1 MATRLNT
8 TGSKG
13 YTNVQD
19 RTYRESTGSK
29 RIPMFKTKDTSLEFL
44 NGKVEIKGVILP
56 AFDPSLSENDASR
69 PVSYGSYRDTDAVNA
84 NGDYELSAWSVSVE
98 GYNFMGN
105 SMQTFISPSIL
116 RQDDPIIDLR
126 KHIYKLRKDGDE
138 TYMNL
143 VERPAKADWREFK
156 LALPGTQTMVLIN
169 FWGTGGNAKADDVAE
184 KKNRVLMLKP
194 TAWGHLMDDLNKERP
209 ASVRVPRDPENAD
222 YLLGDVTHPDHALEF
237 TTKAIEAKGRTGNTF
252 QAVIVDFGNLVA
264 APGGGKQLNCKEVTI
279 PENILAGRL
288 DLADCDNVLHI
299 PTYDEI
305 VDMLIEDGMVPFEL
319 INLVCGPKCSKPL
332 QPKEGSENNDE
343 PEERPA
349 RAAAPVIA
357 SSAGPELPQSTAS
370 ITVEK
375 VAVEEPKLP
384 AYLRDDDPK
393 DDIPYG
399 DSASQDTTTGLTP
412 AEEVELDAI
421 MAKLK
426 DPTFIA
432 DPVKAQPVLARMT
445 ELMTKKG

>member
-1 MATRLNT
+1 MAKRLNT

-56 AFDPSLSENDASR
+56 AFDPTLNENDASR

-84 NGDYELSAWSVSVE
+84 NGDYELSDWSVSVD

-105 SMQTFISPSIL
+105 SMQTFISPSIIH
-116 RQDDPIIDLR
+116 QDDPIIDLR
-126 KHIYKLRKDGDE
+126 KYIYNLRKAGDE

-143 VERPAKADWREFK
+143 VERPAKVDWREFK
-156 LALPGTQTMVLIN
+156 LALPGIQTMVLIN

-194 TAWGHLMDDLNKERP
+194 TAWCHLMDDLNKERP

-252 QAVIVDFGNLVA
+252 QAVVVDFGNLVA

-288 DLADCDNVLHI
+288 DLADYDSVLHI

-305 VDMLIEDGMVPFEL
+305 VDMLIEDGMVPFDL

-332 QPKEGSENNDE
+332 QPKEGSVGNAA
-343 PEERPA
+343 PEVRPV
-349 RAAAPVIA
+349 RTAAPVIA
-357 SSAGPELPQSTAS
+357 SSAGPELTKSPAS

-375 VAVEEPKLP
+375 VAVEESSLP
-384 AYLRDDDPK
+384 SYLREDDPK

-399 DSASQDTTTGLTP
+399 DSASQADATGLTP
-412 AEEVELDAI
+412 AEEVELEEI
-421 MAKLK
+421 MTKLK

-445 ELMTKKG
+445 ELMAKKG

>member
-56 AFDPSLSENDASR
+56 AFDPSLNENDASR
-69 PVSYGSYRDTDAVNA
+69 PLSYGSYRDTDAVNA

-126 KHIYKLRKDGDE
+126 KHIYNLRKDGDE

-143 VERPAKADWREFK
+143 VARPAKADWREFK
-156 LALPGTQTMVLIN
+156 LALPSTQTMVLIN

-194 TAWGHLMDDLNKERP
+194 TAWGQLMDDLNKERP

-305 VDMLIEDGMVPFEL
+305 VDMLIEDGMVPFDL

-332 QPKEGSENNDE
+332 QPKEGSAGNATSEV
-343 PEERPA
+343 RPA

-357 SSAGPELPQSTAS
+357 SSAGPELPKSPAP

-375 VAVEEPKLP
+375 VAVEESNLP
-384 AYLRDDDPK
+384 SYLREDDPD

-399 DSASQDTTTGLTP
+399 DSSSQATTTGLTP

>member
-44 NGKVEIKGVILP
+44 NGKTEIKGVILP
-56 AFDPSLSENDASR
+56 AFDPTLNENDASR
-69 PVSYGSYRDTDAVNA
+69 PLSYGSYRDTDAVNA

-126 KHIYKLRKDGDE
+126 KHIYNLRKDGDE

-143 VERPAKADWREFK
+143 VARPAKADWREFK
-156 LALPGTQTMVLIN
+156 LALPSTQTMVLIN

-194 TAWGHLMDDLNKERP
+194 TAWGQLMDDLNKERP

-332 QPKEGSENNDE
+332 QPKEGSDNNDT
-343 PEERPA
+343 PAARPA
-349 RAAAPVIA
+349 QAAAPVIA
-357 SSAGPELPQSTAS
+357 GLVSPVLTPIPAAIAL
-370 ITVEK
+370 EK
-375 VAVEEPKLP
+375 VAVEESKLP
-384 AYLRDDDPK
+384 SYLREDDPE

-399 DSASQDTTTGLTP
+399 DSDSQDATAGLTP
-412 AEEVELDAI
+412 AEEVELEEI

-445 ELMTKKG
+445 ELMAKKG

>member
-29 RIPMFKTKDTSLEFL
+29 RIPMFKTKDTPLEFL

-56 AFDPSLSENDASR
+56 AFDPTLNEKDESR
-69 PVSYGSYRDTDAVNA
+69 PLSYGSYRDTDSVNA
-84 NGDYELSAWSVSVE
+84 NGDYELSAWSVSVD

-105 SMQTFISPSIL
+105 SMQTFVSPAIIHK
-116 RQDDPIIDLR
+116 DDPIIDLR
-126 KHIYKLRKDGDE
+126 KHIYNLRKDGDE

-143 VERPAKADWREFK
+143 VERPAKVDWREFK
-156 LALPGTQTMVLIN
+156 VALPGTQTMVLVN
-169 FWGTGGNAKADDVAE
+169 FWGTGGNAKSDDVAE

-194 TAWGHLMDDLNKERP
+194 TAWCHLMDDLNKERP

-252 QAVIVDFGNLVA
+252 QAVVVDFGNLVA
-264 APGGGKQLNCKEVTI
+264 APGGGKQLNCKEVAI

-305 VDMLIEDGMVPFEL
+305 VDMLIEDGMVPFDL

-332 QPKEGSENNDE
+332 QPKEGSAGNAT
-343 PEERPA
+343 PSVRTA
-349 RAAAPVIA
+349 RTAAPVIA
-357 SSAGPELPQSTAS
+357 SSSGPELPQPPAA

-375 VAVEEPKLP
+375 VAAEEPKLP
-384 AYLRDDDPK
+384 AYLRDDDPE

-399 DSASQDTTTGLTP
+399 DSDSQAATTGLTP

-426 DPTFIA
+426 DPTFVS

>member
-19 RTYRESTGSK
+19 RTYRESSGSK
-29 RIPMFKTKDTSLEFL
+29 RIPMFNTKGASLEFL
-44 NGKVEIKGVILP
+44 NGKTEIKGVILP
-56 AFDPSLSENDASR
+56 AFDPTLNENDASR
-69 PVSYGSYRDTDAVNA
+69 PVSYGSYRDMDAVNA

-126 KHIYKLRKDGDE
+126 KYIYNLRKDGDE

-143 VERPAKADWREFK
+143 VERPAKVDWREFK

-209 ASVRVPRDPENAD
+209 ASVRVPRDPEHAD

-305 VDMLIEDGMVPFEL
+305 VEMLIEDGMVPFEL

-332 QPKEGSENNDE
+332 QPKEGSAGNAS
-343 PEERPA
+343 PEARPA
-349 RAAAPVIA
+349 NTAAPVIA
-357 SSAGPELPQSTAS
+357 SSAGPELPPPPAS

-375 VAVEEPKLP
+375 VAVEEPKMP
-384 AYLRDDDPK
+384 SYLREDDPE

-399 DSASQDTTTGLTP
+399 DSASQDATTGLTP
-412 AEEVELDAI
+412 AEEVELEEI

-445 ELMTKKG
+445 ELMAKKG